1 MISRRLG
8 FAGLL
13 GLLVAAAPAPPEDR
27 GVELAFLNQ
36 THSNLDIELAPI
48 REGPLAIHLS
58 SPRHQMTLHRNRL
71 VLIPT
76 ASEDAEARVAAEFE
90 GEGDLVADVEGVSL
104 ATRLRDHVV
113 APRQIVELR
122 GKVRVARDEEGYTL
136 RVVEAPPSVPVR
148 IRSGLVGRCVAL
160 CRGLGLFAMVDCAR
174 LERALST
181 VRVPLRSDQATLRLP
196 RAQLRA
202 TERAYLDRFVPPSP
216 AREPGP

>member
-1 MISRRLG
+1 MNSRRLG

-13 GLLVAAAPAPPEDR
+13 GLLVAATPAPPEDP
-27 GVELAFLNQ
+27 GIELAFLNQ
-36 THSNLDIELAPI
+36 THTNLDIELAPI

-58 SPRHQMTLHRNRL
+58 SPSHQMTLHRNRL
-71 VLIPT
+71 VLSPS
-76 ASEDAEARVAAEFE
+76 AGEDPDARVAAEFE
-90 GEGDLVADVEGVSL
+90 GAGDLVADVEGGSL

-122 GKVRVARDEEGYTL
+122 GKARVTRDAEGYTL
-136 RVVEAPPSVPVR
+136 RVMEAPPSVPVR
-148 IRSGLVGRCVAL
+148 IRSGVVGRCVAL
-160 CRGLGLFAMVDCAR
+160 CRGLGLLAVVDCAR

-202 TERAYLDRFVPPSP
+202 SDRAYLDRFVPPSLP
-216 AREPGP
+216 RTPSP